1 MFSNI
6 RWRLSLS
13 LIDCRYGKCDGDA
26 RAANFV
32 RRKDSNG
39 IERVYGSI
47 SVGDQICQ
55 MSPNAGGAD
64 EINCT
69 PLSEFRDHEE
79 PVEVPQNRNLRVGY
93 HPTSS
98 LTNATHS
105 MRGSAGRI
113 NIDFGEGR
121 RLYDD
126 SGSTIDVLVVWTN
139 EAECKTSKLA
149 KTCTR
154 NATTESNMRGL
165 IDLAVF
171 ETNTAFN
178 LSGINTQLRL
188 VHAYRDPTYVEPT
201 TAVFNTVL
209 TNLKATSDGKLD
221 SVHAKRTLYGADAVA
236 MIIGKSLLPKIF
248 GYTVAQHS
256 DARFP
261 QLRVRLQLML
271 GLVALVI
278 LEQSRLMRFQSRV
291 ARVRQVTIRS
301 ATKSRTI

>member
-6 RWRLSLS
+6 RLLLSGS
-13 LIDCRYGKCDGDA
+13 LIDCRYGECDGDA
-26 RAANFV
+26 RDANFV
-32 RRKDSNG
+32 RRKDTNG
-39 IERVYGSI
+39 IEGLYGSI
-47 SVGDQICQ
+47 TVGPDICQ
-55 MSPNAGGAD
+55 ISPNANGVG

-69 PLSEFRDHEE
+69 PQSEFKDNEE
-79 PVEVPQNRNLRVGY
+79 PVEAPQNVVEAGGTRHLKVGY
-93 HPTSS
+93 HPSS
-98 LTNATHS
+98 SITNSTYS
-105 MRGSAGRI
+105 MRGQS
-113 NIDFGEGR
+113 R
-121 RLYDD
+121 RLYDN
-126 SGSTIDVLVVWTN
+126 SGATIDVLVVWTS
-139 EAECKTSKLA
+139 EAECKKSGLPKA
-149 KTCTR
+149 CTLTP
-154 NATTESNMRGL
+154 TTESNMRGL

-171 ETNTAFN
+171 ETNTAYN

-236 MIIGKSLLPKIF
+236 MIIGKCLLPKIF

-261 QLRVRLQLML
+261 QLRVRLQLMP